1 MSRAFI
7 ACAATLLAVGS
18 TLFAQSAPSTQ
29 EDLTPLQRWERLDP
43 EEQER
48 MRSRFERWT
57 KLSKE
62 EQRDYLRRSEE
73 RKRASKEALRFLRP
87 EDRASFKLLD
97 KETQE
102 GVMRELTH
110 MKLLERGHRLRGMF
124 PRESRERLESA
135 TPEERKAILD
145 EFRKKELKRAGERA
159 LKDLSRD
166 LELDEAEVEGIR
178 NMKRERRHEELL
190 RLKRRAIELGQEEE
204 GDLAAL
210 GESEWERMKRL
221 APRDFAREWFNHR
234 DRTDKRGGDKLHRQL
249 HELMR
254 PTLEE
259 LVQVSRVP
267 EAERRQLINSLI
279 RGRLEDFMDSEGA
292 VPEELA
298 KSFAGLS
305 DQEAVTRLHHYLRSA
320 RGGASRDTRRP
331 KGGGERR
338 ERRGR
343 PGGPGGPPPHGDGG
357 SIPPPRG
364 GPGPH
369 RAKGG
374 EKQL

>member
-62 EQRDYLRRSEE
+62 EQRDYRRRAEE

-320 RGGASRDTRRP
+320 KGGASRDTRRP

-357 SIPPPRG
+357 PTPPPRG

-369 RAKGG
+369 RARGG

>member
-18 TLFAQSAPSTQ
+18 TLFAQGAPSTQ

-62 EQRDYLRRSEE
+62 EQRDYRRRAEE

-320 RGGASRDTRRP
+320 KGGASRDTRRP

-357 SIPPPRG
+357 PTPPPRG

-369 RAKGG
+369 RARGG